1 MTSTKKSLLA
11 SGLSILICVALLLG
25 TTFAWFTDSV
35 TNSGNE
41 IQAGTLKIGLDT
53 GDAETLFTSDENFL
67 WEPGRSQKATATVS
81 NEGSLWLKYTMSF
94 ENVKT
99 TGDADIT
106 NVLDVY
112 LVDSNADSLDNA
124 QRLGTVAELMTA
136 GSFGAKDAV
145 LAPKGYTGT
154 DGTSTQSFTVVIK
167 MQEGAGNAYQ
177 GTGVTFDITVVA
189 AQYTKETDGFG
200 SDQYD
205 NQANYPVRASVG
217 DNDSLMDA
225 LDHTDVPVEINLT
238 NSLSNVTKFNVTGD
252 VTLNMDKNTLKSSSS
267 IVGATLK
274 VTEGGSLTINAVA
287 NDDGFD
293 YTAGG
298 LSANGDGSQITV
310 NGGRYGVSGAFGA
323 EVSATDGGVVTVN
336 SGIFTSSGYQGHA
349 VMATNGATI
358 YVNGGRFGS
367 SGAQSTVIFADGG
380 TIVVESC
387 EFSGV
392 NGKRY
397 SVANDGQILISKTFS
412 SQKPTSVASGCS
424 VSDNGN
430 GYWVITA
437 D

>member
-124 QRLGTVAELMTA
+124 QRLGTVAELMTV

-154 DGTSTQSFTVVIK
+154 DGDVYKRQAVDRTDADAKVAEFENVRPAA
-167 MQEGAGNAYQ
+167 EGEH
-177 GTGVTFDITVVA
+177 GVKTMSDI
-189 AQYTKETDGFG
+189 E
-200 SDQYD
+200 
-205 NQANYPVRASVG
+205 G
-217 DNDSLMDA
+217 D
-225 LDHTDVPVEINLT
+225 T
-238 NSLSNVTKFNVTGD
+238 
-252 VTLNMDKNTLKSSSS
+252 
-267 IVGATLK
+267 
-274 VTEGGSLTINAVA
+274 
-287 NDDGFD
+287 
-293 YTAGG
+293 Y
-298 LSANGDGSQITV
+298 TV
-310 NGGRYGVSGAFGA
+310 NLDAGTSGGRCV
-323 EVSATDGGVVTVN
+323 
-336 SGIFTSSGYQGHA
+336 
-349 VMATNGATI
+349 
-358 YVNGGRFGS
+358 
-367 SGAQSTVIFADGG
+367 
-380 TIVVESC
+380 
-387 EFSGV
+387 
-392 NGKRY
+392 
-397 SVANDGQILISKTFS
+397 
-412 SQKPTSVASGCS
+412 
-424 VSDNGN
+424 
-430 GYWVITA
+430 
-437 D
+437 